1 VWDAD
6 GTRYLDAYNNV
17 PHVGHGHPRV
27 TRAIAAQTAAL
38 TTNTRYLT
46 DGIVTYAERLA
57 SLLPGELQVCY
68 FVNSGSE
75 ANDLAWRIARSVS
88 GNDGAIVTEFAYHGW
103 TDAIIEL
110 SPEEHAGR
118 PLAPWVAS
126 VPPPIPDL
134 DIRGA
139 AAAAVARLADNGHRP
154 AAAMID
160 SAFSSDGIFD
170 LPPGY
175 HTSLAAAVRAAG
187 GLFIADEVQA
197 GLGRVGDRFWGFA
210 VDGFVPD
217 VVTLG
222 KPIGN
227 GFPMGAVIT
236 TPAIAEHFAAS
247 DYFFSTFGGSPVAA
261 AAGLAVLDV
270 TRDEGLPARAE
281 AIGARLRRDLA
292 AALAAHGVP
301 GIVRGAG
308 LFIGIDVGE
317 ASLAQDLVEALKAR
331 RALVSTT
338 GPRRD
343 VLKIRPPMAFDA
355 THAGLL
361 LAAFEAAL
369 AAR

>member
-1 VWDAD
+1 M
-6 GTRYLDAYNNV
+6 
-17 PHVGHGHPRV
+17 

-57 SLLPGELQVCY
+57 SLLPGELRVCY

-126 VPPPIPDL
+126 VPPPIPGL
-134 DIRGA
+134 DIDA
-139 AAAAVARLADNGHRP
+139 AVAAAVARLADNGHQP

-175 HTSLAAAVRAAG
+175 LTAIADAVRAAG

-217 VVTLG
+217 LVTLG

-236 TPAIAEHFAAS
+236 TPAIAERFAAT

-270 TRDEGLPARAE
+270 TRDEGAA
-281 AIGARLRRDLA
+281 GARRGDRRRPA
-292 AALAAHGVP
+292 ARPRGRP
-301 GIVRGAG
+301 RGARR
-308 LFIGIDVGE
+308 
-317 ASLAQDLVEALKAR
+317 SRHRAR
-331 RALVSTT
+331 GGAVHRC
-338 GPRRD
+338 RCR
-343 VLKIRPPMAFDA
+343 
-355 THAGLL
+355 
-361 LAAFEAAL
+361 
-369 AAR
+369 